1 MPVPVSLK
9 NIESHLE
16 IDGLHQM
23 LLHLKYPPSHTP
35 RKSAITSSNSFNP
48 VKVCT
53 GTQHARD
60 HYLIHRLQNTRPTHT
75 SRHSWPGY
83 GRSSVSRTHLR
94 ILRFLTIIFTPAN
107 HRFFTHFGEDHCR
120 MSSIHSVVEAPARR
134 RNLILTTISK
144 LLFNLP
150 VEHRERLEKLWVDSL
165 VYSSAW
171 RKHVSGRV
179 EDLKQTMTWVSEPLL
194 SAVVSKL
201 IYL

>member
-1 MPVPVSLK
+1 MPVPVSLR
-9 NIESHLE
+9 NIEFHVE

-23 LLHLKYPPSHTP
+23 LLRLKYPPSHTP
-35 RKSAITSSNSFNP
+35 RKSAMTLSNSFNP

-53 GTQHARD
+53 AEHARD
-60 HYLIHRLQNTRPTHT
+60 PYLIHRLQNTRPTRI

-83 GRSSVSRTHLR
+83 GRSSVSRMHIR
-94 ILRFLTIIFTPAN
+94 ILTFLTILFAPAN

-120 MSSIHSVVEAPARR
+120 MSSTHSVVEAPARR
-134 RNLILTTISK
+134 RNLILTTLSK

-171 RKHVSGRV
+171 RKHVSERV
-179 EDLKQTMTWVSEPLL
+179 EDLQQTMTWVSEPLL
-194 SAVVSKL
+194 SAVESNL
-201 IYL
+201 IHL